1 MSTKLAIVPGSV
13 ADMAIRNQGTMIPP
27 SVCVL
32 FDISYSMRAEDAVM
46 ANGARTSR
54 FLAGAEQLTALQA
67 QYPGQIV
74 LIDFG
79 DRAQV
84 RPGGF
89 PDEPNGMNTFLA
101 PALQLAKELDT
112 GVMKFVIISD
122 GCPQD
127 EFAALEVGQ
136 TFIGG
141 IDTIAVG
148 EANNGAAFLKKLA
161 TATGGTYH
169 RDTSG
174 MRLMTATIR
183 ALLPHV
189 TGTGPIT
196 TA

>member
-1 MSTKLAIVPGSV
+1 MRTALAIVPGSV
-13 ADMAIRNQGTMIPP
+13 ADMAARNQGQIIPP

-46 ANGARTSR
+46 ADGARTSR
-54 FLAGAEQLTALQA
+54 FLAGAEQLTLLQA
-67 QYPGQIV
+67 QYPGQII

-79 DRAQV
+79 DLAQV
-84 RPGGF
+84 RPGGH

-112 GVMKFVIISD
+112 GVMRFVIISD

-127 EFAALEVGQ
+127 ENPSLEVGQ
-136 TFIGG
+136 TFLAG

-148 EANNGAAFLKKLA
+148 EANNGAVFLRKLA
-161 TATGGTYH
+161 EATGGTYH

-174 MRLMTATIR
+174 MRLLGATIR
-183 ALLPHV
+183 ALLP
-189 TGTGPIT
+189 TLTGPF
-196 TA
+196 A